1 MPRDLF
7 TTPSVSRS
15 AAARARLVPFS
26 VALHVL
32 GLAAVMI
39 APLVAV
45 GPLPPLRAPLSYHVT
60 DVVIPRLPP
69 DGIPGRRAV
78 SSAPRSSPAPAQPA
92 PTTAPASLEVMDLPA
107 GGPVTGSL
115 DGAGESAGL
124 PDGLDAYGAMQA
136 PVAPPSA
143 APQRVGGRIRP
154 PQRVH
159 DVPPVYPAI
168 AQQARIEGMVILEA
182 VIGPHGRV
190 EDLRVLRSVP
200 LLDQAALDAVR
211 QWRFT
216 PTLLNGE
223 PVAVAMTIT
232 VQFRLAR

>member
-69 DGIPGRRAV
+69 DNIPGRRTV
-78 SSAPRSSPAPAQPA
+78 SSPPRSSPALAQPA
-92 PTTAPASLEVMDLPA
+92 PTTAPSALAVSDL
-107 GGPVTGSL
+107 
-115 DGAGESAGL
+115 
-124 PDGLDAYGAMQA
+124 LDAGPLVDSMG
-136 PVAPPSA
+136 PPSDGVGISGS
-143 APQRVGGRIRP
+143 APGG
-154 PQRVH
+154 
-159 DVPPVYPAI
+159 
-168 AQQARIEGMVILEA
+168 
-182 VIGPHGRV
+182 
-190 EDLRVLRSVP
+190 
-200 LLDQAALDAVR
+200 
-211 QWRFT
+211 
-216 PTLLNGE
+216 
-223 PVAVAMTIT
+223 
-232 VQFRLAR
+232 